1 MSLKLNTASGG
12 SITLQEADTASNLTL
27 TVPAQAG
34 SIVTAD
40 SSGNVGIG
48 TSSPTARLDVTG
60 SSFATANVNFARRT
74 DDAEV
79 STATTWSSSLGN
91 WMTRN
96 LSGALTFN
104 SGNTIGSSV
113 GTERMRITESGNVG
127 IGITNPNAKFVVNGS
142 GNIVRFGDGTN
153 TFDVRFS
160 GPNNWAQQLD
170 TSLDKFN
177 ISRNSANFVSITADA
192 NLQFNS
198 GYGSVATAYGCRAW
212 VNFNGT
218 GTVAIRASG
227 NVSSVSDGGTG
238 NYTINFT
245 NAMPDAN
252 YSVTECIQADVT
264 NSNRNLTIKGGTSIT
279 TSSFSVVVTGT
290 ASSTTYDVPVVNLAI
305 FR

>member
-1 MSLKLNTASGG
+1 MPSTISAGTTAGTAIAVAG
-12 SITLQEADTASNLTL
+12 DTTGNLAFQTNG
-27 TVPAQAG
+27 TT
-34 SIVTAD
+34 TAMTID
-40 SSGNVGIG
+40 TSQNVGIG
-48 TSSPTARLDVTG
+48 TTSTSYRLTVTETSGGEILNVTNNADADFKVNCTSGVTKIGPTTG
-60 SSFATANVNFARRT
+60 VLAFQSG
-74 DDAEV
+74 
-79 STATTWSSSLGN
+79 STTERGRFDS
-91 WMTRN
+91 
-96 LSGALTFN
+96 
-104 SGNTIGSSV
+104 SGN
-113 GTERMRITESGNVG
+113 
-127 IGITNPNAKFVVNGS
+127 F
-142 GNIVRFGDGTN
+142 
-153 TFDVRFS
+153 
-160 GPNNWAQQLD
+160 L
-170 TSLDKFN
+170 
-177 ISRNSANFVSITADA
+177 
-192 NLQFNS
+192 FNS